1 MKIINRPQAI
11 VTLEDAQKLLT
22 KFLEK
27 KTGKKITSIEIPEAA
42 KGLLFTV
49 NFEEE
54 VSDFEEP
61 KNA

>member
-1 MKIINRPQAI
+1 MKIINRPQAV

-27 KTGKKITSIEIPEAA
+27 KTGKKVVSIDVPEAA
-42 KGLLFTV
+42 RGISFTI

-54 VSDFEEP
+54 ISDFEES